1 MSKQSKQSHDDDLFE
16 AKKVVRKFSW
26 KTYAENPD
34 DELAK
39 SLVAAEA
46 LDRQNEKDEAMLG
59 EQWKRLFDP
68 ATSKAF
74 GYVLIFTL
82 QCDSLPHNMDHDLL
96 IIISTQWKSRRD
108 TTRLLYR
115 RTRKGLQSIPE
126 MPSQGTRSSHRRWPT
141 EHKIRC
147 RSRGNR

>member
-1 MSKQSKQSHDDDLFE
+1 MSKQSRDDDLFE

-46 LDRQNEKDEAMLG
+46 LDRQDEKDEAMLG
-59 EQWKRLFDP
+59 AQWRQMFDP

-74 GYVLIFTL
+74 GYV
-82 QCDSLPHNMDHDLL
+82 DSMLATFYSQRHTTAKFYAVEVVKSFYLPPRPTN
-96 IIISTQWKSRRD
+96 
-108 TTRLLYR
+108 
-115 RTRKGLQSIPE
+115 
-126 MPSQGTRSSHRRWPT
+126 SQKPT
-141 EHKIRC
+141 KL
-147 RSRGNR
+147 S